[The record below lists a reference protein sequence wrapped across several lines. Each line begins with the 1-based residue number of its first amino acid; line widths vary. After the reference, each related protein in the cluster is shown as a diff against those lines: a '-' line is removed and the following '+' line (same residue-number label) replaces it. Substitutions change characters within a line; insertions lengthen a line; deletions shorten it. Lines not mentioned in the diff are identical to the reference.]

1 MSEVRDLLLQY
12 LLDLAPTL
20 GNCPD
25 CFGLGWTHEVRSRTT
40 TEERR
45 GHDLIYQPV
54 ICSTCVGSGW
64 ARNGRPRPRA
74 CLHCGRI
81 FQPVAGLGRDWMDW
95 CTYCRRDG
103 LAGRSFALPPH
114 SSVPYGGHE
123 AQPKAGRRGTLADG
137 NATSG
142 LGLVP
147 GGTSGASVQGKVGAA
162 RPAGPSVRGRAHQGV
177 PRSVP
182 VKGPVGPAGHLAGR
196 PVGPASHLAGHLAG
210 PAGHLAGPVRNK
222 RGQRG

>member
-1 MSEVRDLLLQY
+1 MSEVRDLLRSY

-25 CFGLGWTHEVRSRTT
+25 CWGLGVTHRALSRTT
-40 TEERR
+40 AEERH
-45 GHDLIYQPV
+45 GHDQIYQPMV
-54 ICSTCVGSGW
+54 CATCSGSTW
-64 ARNGRPRPRA
+64 VRLARPRFRA
-74 CLHCGRI
+74 CLGCGRI

-114 SSVPYGGHE
+114 SAPPYGDHE

-147 GGTSGASVQGKVGAA
+147 GGSSGASVQGEVRTP
-162 RPAGPSVRGRAHQGV
+162 RPAGQGRSGV
-177 PRSVP
+177 PNQGARRPSP
-182 VKGPVGPAGHLAGR
+182 AKGPT
-196 PVGPASHLAGHLAG
+196 S
-210 PAGHLAGPVRNK
+210 
-222 RGQRG
+222 QRGTFTVSHPAQHDFRVLGGSGSGKHQRDQRS